1 MTIDSFLRGILYYII
16 LLPSSIMCYLP
27 MKNKLKF
34 SVKETTL
41 IVLLG
46 NFIIITLSSIVTC
59 LFNITNLNIVLLPAI
74 IVCYI
79 IFHFTTTTSL
89 SKKIFVVTSICCLC
103 SFASFFAYM
112 CDCVLNPTLSPEY
125 NTIEYDLFQLGFT
138 FLFGLMLL
146 YFMSNQYSWMID
158 NIDIP
163 KVWNTAIIFPILL
176 TALTIYS
183 VPKYYKTMHVGRVF
197 PIAIAMFIVAF
208 ILYIA
213 ILWLFY
219 TISKNITETNKIEE
233 KNHILE
239 IHNSQYKN
247 LQHYMEE
254 TSKLRHDFKHSIHM
268 MNILANEGNIDEIK
282 KHLSLYEE
290 KLNIQSPKKYCFQ
303 SSINALL
310 NYYNNIANNENIK
323 TNWNINIPKEILISD
338 FDLCNLLGNI
348 CDNAIRGSNSEEKE
362 KYFNLKVDFLNNR
375 LYIVSSNNFD
385 GYIEKEN
392 DKYISTKKVKS
403 GVGIFSMESVAEKY
417 NGIAEIINND
427 NKFMVNVMLNNIK
440 NK

>member
-1 MTIDSFLRGILYYII
+1 
-16 LLPSSIMCYLP
+16 
-27 MKNKLKF
+27 
-34 SVKETTL
+34 
-41 IVLLG
+41 
-46 NFIIITLSSIVTC
+46 
-59 LFNITNLNIVLLPAI
+59 
-74 IVCYI
+74 
-79 IFHFTTTTSL
+79 
-89 SKKIFVVTSICCLC
+89 
-103 SFASFFAYM
+103 
-112 CDCVLNPTLSPEY
+112 
-125 NTIEYDLFQLGFT
+125 
-138 FLFGLMLL
+138 
-146 YFMSNQYSWMID
+146 
-158 NIDIP
+158 
-163 KVWNTAIIFPILL
+163 
-176 TALTIYS
+176 
-183 VPKYYKTMHVGRVF
+183 
-197 PIAIAMFIVAF
+197 
-208 ILYIA
+208 
-213 ILWLFY
+213 
-219 TISKNITETNKIEE
+219 
-233 KNHILE
+233 
-239 IHNSQYKN
+239 
-247 LQHYMEE
+247 
-254 TSKLRHDFKHSIHM
+254 M

-323 TNWNINIPKEILISD
+323 TNCNINIPEDILISD

-348 CDNAIRGSNSEEKE
+348 CDNAIRGSNSEENE